1 MGSEEIDK
9 ARLKALEAE
18 AEKHL
23 AEKEKLVRERD
34 ELDKKLSNS
43 FLDISLSSIIKT
55 VVAGVVAGILLWSI
69 GLDYMFKINKVN
81 VELKQQIEVE
91 NNNLQVEKKALKS
104 ELEKTQQK
112 LLALDDRTSISKAED
127 AKKFTAA
134 IVEEVH
140 RLEDQSSK
148 ISVTQI
154 AESSDNLNKQGWVY
168 LGEYSDEVW
177 KTRYFDFSLN
187 LKPDQL
193 TGRTVSVK
201 VDSINVRTKKLSG
214 DVIKVLVK
222 NQKVLLNQ
230 VENYP
235 FTNYV
240 WANVRY

>member
-1 MGSEEIDK
+1 MGIEEIEK
-9 ARLKALEAE
+9 AKLKVLEAE

-23 AEKEKLVRERD
+23 AEKEKLIKEKD
-34 ELDKKLSNS
+34 GLDKKLNNS

-81 VELKQQIEVE
+81 VELKQQIEEE
-91 NNNLQVEKKALKS
+91 NNNLQAEKKSLKS
-104 ELEKTQQK
+104 ELERTQQK
-112 LLALDDRTSISKAED
+112 LLALDDGTSVSTEAG

-148 ISVTQI
+148 ISVTQMV
-154 AESSDNLNKQGWVY
+154 ESTGNQNNEGWVY
-168 LGEYSDEVW
+168 LGEYSNGAW
-177 KTRYFDFSLN
+177 KTRYFDFPSS

-193 TGRTVSVK
+193 TGKKVSVK
-201 VDSINVRTKKLSG
+201 VGSINVRTKKLSG
-214 DVIKVLVK
+214 DIIKVLMK
-222 NQKVLLNQ
+222 NQTVSLNQ
-230 VENYP
+230 IENYP

-240 WANVRY
+240 WALARF